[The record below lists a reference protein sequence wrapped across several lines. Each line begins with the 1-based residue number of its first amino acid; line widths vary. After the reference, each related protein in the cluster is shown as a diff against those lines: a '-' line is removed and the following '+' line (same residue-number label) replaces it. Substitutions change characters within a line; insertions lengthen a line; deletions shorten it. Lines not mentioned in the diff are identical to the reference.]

1 MRASRTPA
9 PWRLAR
15 AFRLGGMTGKDG
27 AAPGTDAEVSARIDR
42 LNAKAASAEPLNIED
57 LLALMA
63 VLRDPT
69 RGCPWDRQQ
78 SFASIAPYTIE
89 EAYEVADAIA
99 RGDLPGLKEELGDL
113 LLQVAYHAQMAGE
126 DGHFDFAGVADA
138 ITRKMIRRHPHVFGD
153 EEMRAGVEIR
163 GLWERIK
170 AEEAKARQA
179 ASETPPGGSESVLDG
194 VTAGLPALSR
204 SVKLQKRA
212 AGVGF
217 DWPEPAQMLD
227 KIREE
232 LAEFERELGAGQRDG
247 MEDELGDLFF
257 VLANLS
263 RRLSIDPEAAIRRAN
278 AKFERRFR
286 HIERRLRETGRDPGR
301 ATLDEMETL
310 WREAKALEKSGD

>member
-1 MRASRTPA
+1 
-9 PWRLAR
+9 
-15 AFRLGGMTGKDG
+15 MTGEDRG
-27 AAPGTDAEVSARIDR
+27 APDADAGASARIDR
-42 LNAKAASAEPLNIED
+42 LNAKAAAAEPLTLED

-63 VLRDPT
+63 VLRDPS
-69 RGCPWDRQQ
+69 RGCPWDREQT
-78 SFASIAPYTIE
+78 FATIAPYTIE

-99 RGDLPGLKEELGDL
+99 RADMSGLKEELGDL

-126 DGHFDFAGVADA
+126 DRHFDFADVADA

-153 EEMRAGVEIR
+153 EEARAKLEIR

-170 AEEAKARQA
+170 AGEAKAKQA
-179 ASETPPGGSESVLDG
+179 AGETQPAGDASILDG
-194 VTAGLPALSR
+194 VTAGLPALAR

-212 AGVGF
+212 AKVGF
-217 DWPEPAQMLD
+217 DWSEPAQMLA

-232 LAEFERELGAGQRDG
+232 LAEFELELHAGRQDG

-278 AKFERRFR
+278 VKFERRFR
-286 HIERRLRETGRDPGR
+286 HIERRLRETGRDADR
-301 ATLDEMETL
+301 ATLEEMETL
-310 WREAKALEKSGD
+310 WHEAKTLEKSGD